1 MGYNCVIWCHL
12 TWHNITRCHMMYDN
26 ILASHDIIWHRD
38 DMTSHDILLGFAAA
52 YFFKS
57 ITYICL
63 WKEAKDLQICHVT
76 SCDVTWHQMMSPD
89 VNARD
94 VVNVSFE
101 RNMTSH
107 HITWQDWHH
116 ITSHDKTC
124 WQVAK
129 IDCQNRNTGKMWHVM
144 AWHLQKP
151 TTQHLPQPTACQ
163 RLQVA
168 RWPCVTNDGSD
179 CLVVRPGWALQWTNT
194 SEGAPRGY
202 CEGQGRSGVA
212 YGKWKL
218 QKRTAGRKNRCQLSK
233 VSKPLGT
240 LYWSVTVLTKTCQIF
255 WLFLKIEV
263 RLFPYLLCRMISPS
277 TWPYWSD

>member
-1 MGYNCVIWCHL
+1 MFL
-12 TWHNITRCHMMYDN
+12 LSATWR
-26 ILASHDIIWHRD
+26 
-38 DMTSHDILLGFAAA
+38 
-52 YFFKS
+52 
-57 ITYICL
+57 
-63 WKEAKDLQICHVT
+63 
-76 SCDVTWHQMMSPD
+76 
-89 VNARD
+89 
-94 VVNVSFE
+94 
-101 RNMTSH
+101 
-107 HITWQDWHH
+107 H
-116 ITSHDKTC
+116 ITSHDKTDITSHHMTRLVDK
-124 WQVAK
+124 WSKLTARTEILAK
-129 IDCQNRNTGKMWHVM
+129 CDMLWHGICKNLPPNTSV
-144 AWHLQKP
+144 
-151 TTQHLPQPTACQ
+151 PQPTACQ

-218 QKRTAGRKNRCQLSK
+218 QKRTAGRKNRCQLSI

-255 WLFLKIEV
+255 RLFLKIEV